1 MVFAALSTYYKPQKR
16 PIPLGKEIFRFVY
29 LFIKQLR
36 IMGWRLAVIMSSEAG
51 DWEIEWILVGIK
63 EQEGTLKVLL
73 RDKE

>member
-1 MVFAALSTYYKPQKR
+1 
-16 PIPLGKEIFRFVY
+16 
-29 LFIKQLR
+29 
-36 IMGWRLAVIMSSEAG
+36 MSSEAG